1 MKNRGY
7 AVLPGDF
14 LYRYEVAH
22 LIDHS
27 HDLGGCLLDHAVAD
41 PAQAERFYGIF
52 LALGAIY
59 DAAHL
64 GDFDLCHVRYFLST
78 FL

>member
-1 MKNRGY
+1 MKNRG
-7 AVLPGDF
+7 AAGLSRNF

-27 HDLGGCLLDHAVAD
+27 HDLGSCLLHHTVAD
-41 PAQAERFYGIF
+41 PVQAERFDGIF

-64 GDFDLCHVRYFLST
+64 GDFDLCHFRYF
-78 FL
+78 